1 MRKIYHV
8 DLTEA
13 EQSELR
19 EITSKRALNSAVVK
33 RAYILLAADRNGEK
47 RWRDEQIASTYDVK
61 LRTIERLRARFVSD
75 GFQTVVKG
83 KAREYNGVRVF
94 DGEVEAKLIALRCSE
109 PEAGHSRWTLRLLSD
124 KMVQLEYVESMSHE
138 TVRTMLKKMK

>member
-19 EITSKRALNSAVVK
+19 EITSKRAMNSAVVK
-33 RAYILLAADRNGEK
+33 RAYILLAADRHGEK
-47 RWRDEQIASTYDVK
+47 RWTDEQISSTYHAK
-61 LRTIERLRARFVSD
+61 LRTIERIRERFVID
-75 GFQTVVKG
+75 GFQTVLKG
-83 KAREYNGVRVF
+83 KAREYNGVRMF

-109 PEAGHSRWTLRLLSD
+109 PEAGHSRWTLRMLSD
-124 KMVQLEYVESMSHE
+124 KMVQLAYVENMSHE
-138 TVRTMLKKMK
+138 TVRKMLKKTK

>member
-61 LRTIERLRARFVSD
+61 LRTIERLRARFVRD